1 MLCSVASNSNIHS
14 DQTSPRILMDA
25 ALHFVDG
32 STCVKL
38 GQEKCDLC
46 YGAGCKN
53 GYRAGG
59 RMDYVISWQY
69 VME

>member
-46 YGAGCKN
+46 YGAVVKMVTEL
-53 GYRAGG
+53 AVEWI
-59 RMDYVISWQY
+59 MSFHSST
-69 VME
+69 